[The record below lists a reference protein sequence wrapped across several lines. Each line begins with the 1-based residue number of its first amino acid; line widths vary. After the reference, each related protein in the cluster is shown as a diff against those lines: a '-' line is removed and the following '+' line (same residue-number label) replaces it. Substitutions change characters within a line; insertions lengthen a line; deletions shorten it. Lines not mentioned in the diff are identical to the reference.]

1 MSHPADDA
9 AFFNFYTSQEGQ
21 ASHRGLRRMKQMRLD
36 EDFLSLT
43 HSPTNLQRRCR
54 TLVTLPMSQLCAGA
68 GHASNED
75 GDPIK
80 PNLELYYVVW
90 PKHMSQKLPTEA
102 WVITGHPLAPQEL
115 LAQQAKNYPTMLC
128 HQHIDGS
135 IYSRGWED
143 TLHSLRTHS
152 PPSTTLY
159 TSLYGLISTIRKISS
174 VNCTNKHQKPPP
186 HTLTVL

>member
-1 MSHPADDA
+1 
-9 AFFNFYTSQEGQ
+9 
-21 ASHRGLRRMKQMRLD
+21 
-36 EDFLSLT
+36 
-43 HSPTNLQRRCR
+43 
-54 TLVTLPMSQLCAGA
+54 
-68 GHASNED
+68 
-75 GDPIK
+75 
-80 PNLELYYVVW
+80 
-90 PKHMSQKLPTEA
+90 MSQKLPTEA